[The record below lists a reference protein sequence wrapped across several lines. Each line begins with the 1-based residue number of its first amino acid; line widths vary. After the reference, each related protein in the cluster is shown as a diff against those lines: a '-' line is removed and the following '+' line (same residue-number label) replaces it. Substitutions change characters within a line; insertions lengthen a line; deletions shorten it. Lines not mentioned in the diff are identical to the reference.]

1 VAVYVSS
8 SRRPLE
14 ELRAVVDVHAV
25 SSVDGQCVRCEVDGP
40 CAARSAALTE
50 LALWHQLPRRLAG
63 ATRPELI
70 RARHVDPGAAD
81 GSA

>member
-1 VAVYVSS
+1 MAVYVSS

-25 SSVDGQCVRCEVDGP
+25 ASVDGQCVQCQVDGP

-70 RARHVDPGAAD
+70 GARRVDPGTAG
-81 GSA
+81 GSH